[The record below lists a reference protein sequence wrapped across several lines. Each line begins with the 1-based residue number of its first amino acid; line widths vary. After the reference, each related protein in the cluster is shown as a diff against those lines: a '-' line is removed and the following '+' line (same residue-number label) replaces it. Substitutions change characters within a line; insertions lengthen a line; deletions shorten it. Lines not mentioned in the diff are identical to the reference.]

1 MNDNH
6 QLYWGHGLFLAP
18 QHLQQQDLYH
28 DGNRGYFWRVSHPF
42 GWGIREL
49 LIREEGFADG
59 LFEILRCEIVTRD
72 GTVLRAGTDVF
83 QSNAS
88 IPSRSFTNFFDP
100 ASQPLGVYIGVPR
113 YRLGQNNIA
122 VKSESLQPNIIPP
135 KYFLRDEEQP
145 DLLDPEAPSASI
157 RYLNHNLVL
166 LFNQES
172 AFNNVEQAVELI
184 KIAEL
189 ELLPGT
195 QAVRMSPQFLP
206 PCLTVASS
214 PSLFNLLKGLRD
226 LLTGKGQEFAVI
238 RRQRGVRAAA
248 NVAQEA
254 IRLQMLQTLSRYI
267 PAMHHVLDYAHIHP
281 EPIYGLVRQMIG
293 EFSIFSEDI
302 GVLGA
307 LTRESESSDNLPPYK
322 HEDMRINFR
331 PAVSLLQELIRTMT
345 LSAEAGI
352 RLIYDGKF
360 FKAPLPPSVFE
371 GEWTRYYLMIDSLV
385 KGDDLW
391 ARLQRT
397 GKITTIESM
406 PILLPKALMGL
417 KINPLTAP
425 LEELPQKT
433 GNQSYFM
440 VDTQHPEWRMIRER
454 GNIAM
459 FCDLNSEETIIK
471 LFVVRDAR
479 DE

>member
-1 MNDNH
+1 MNNNRP
-6 QLYWGHGLFLAP
+6 LYWGHGLFLAP

-28 DGNRGYFWRVSHPF
+28 DGNSQYLWRASHPF

-49 LIREEGFADG
+49 VVREEGFPDG

-72 GTVLRAGTDVF
+72 GTILKAGAEAK
-83 QSNAS
+83 QPNAS
-88 IPSRSFTNFFDP
+88 IPMRSFKDFLDP
-100 ASQPLGVYIGVPR
+100 ASQPLGVYIGIPR
-113 YRLGQNNIA
+113 YQTGQNNLA
-122 VKSESLQPNIIPP
+122 TTPTSGQADTIPA
-135 KYFLRDEEQP
+135 KYFLRDEDRP
-145 DLLDPEAPSASI
+145 DLLDPEVPPASI
-157 RYLNHNLVL
+157 RYLNHNMVL
-166 LFNQES
+166 LFDQES
-172 AFNNVEQAVELI
+172 AFGNVEQAVELI

-189 ELLPGT
+189 EMLPET
-195 QAVRMSPQFLP
+195 QAVRMSPQFFP

-214 PSLFNLLKGLRD
+214 PYLFNLLKGLRD
-226 LLTGKGQEFAVI
+226 LLTSKGQEFAAI

-267 PAMHHVLDYAHIHP
+267 PVMQHALEYAHIHP
-281 EPIYGLVRQMIG
+281 EPIYGLVRQMLG
-293 EFSIFSEDI
+293 EFSVFSEEI

-307 LTRESESSDNLPPYK
+307 LTSEGARSDNLPPYK

-331 PAVSLLQELIRTMT
+331 PAVSRLQELIRTMT
-345 LSAEAGI
+345 LGAEAGI
-352 RLIYDGKF
+352 RLVYDGKF
-360 FKAPLPPSVFE
+360 YKASLPPSVFE
-371 GEWTRYYLMIDSLV
+371 GERTRYYLMIDSLV
-385 KGDDLW
+385 RGDELW

-397 GKITTIESM
+397 GKVTTMENM

-417 KINPLTAP
+417 KIDPLPTP
-425 LEELPQKT
+425 PEELPQKA

-459 FCDLNSEETIIK
+459 FCDLDDNDTTVK
-471 LFVVRDAR
+471 LFVVRD
-479 DE
+479 E